1 MSAEQAAPGSR
12 QVTRISRAYD
22 AAVFVGGTV
31 VAAFAVAAALTAS
44 DRHAVGVGVGI
55 GVALIVALGYF
66 EVRLT
71 SSTEH
76 TVEPWVSLE
85 SAGLIFLAYHDGV
98 VVALASWALGH
109 LVLVVI
115 TKVSTIAIRR
125 FNFGLFLT
133 SGAVAL
139 GVIWAFGGAPQDA
152 SVISARTVLT
162 LSLSSFCYVAFMYS
176 TLTVSI
182 ALEERVPLRS
192 TISGRNTVI
201 AACSIAS
208 INSLAFLAILLA
220 HAYPLWLMTIL
231 IVPVGAVLTASQLLF
246 SSHEQ
251 AQTNRALAHQMEHMA
266 HHDALTGLPN
276 RKMFLE
282 RADLAVSAAQNSDT
296 DVAMLFMDLDGFK
309 AINDDA
315 GHGAGDALLVVVANR
330 LRECV
335 RQVDLVG
342 RIGGDE
348 FVVLVEP
355 VESPESLVLLA
366 ERLIESISAPVTLRG
381 HASIVGSSIGI
392 AVAGPG
398 EDADAVL
405 AHADAAMY
413 VSKNNGKNRATMYE
427 PPQVHVVVG

>member
-1 MSAEQAAPGSR
+1 VPAEQAAPNAP
-12 QVTRISRAYD
+12 QVTRTSRAYD
-22 AAVFVGGTV
+22 ATVFAAGTL
-31 VAAFAVAAALTAS
+31 VAAFAAVLALTAP
-44 DRHAVGVGVGI
+44 DRHAVGVGIGI

-76 TVEPWVSLE
+76 TVDPWVSLE
-85 SAGLIFLAYHDGV
+85 SAGLIFLAYHNGV
-98 VVALASWALGH
+98 AVALASWAFGH

-115 TKVSTIAIRR
+115 MKVSTIAIRR

-139 GVIWAFGGAPQDA
+139 GIIRAFGGVPEDA
-152 SVISARTVLT
+152 SVVSARTVLT
-162 LSLSSFCYVAFMYS
+162 LSLSSFCYVAVMFA

-231 IVPVGAVLTASQLLF
+231 VVPVGAVLTASRLLF
-246 SSHEQ
+246 VSHEQ
-251 AQTNRALAHQMEHMA
+251 AQTNRALAEQMEHMA

-276 RKMFLE
+276 RKMFLD
-282 RADLAVSAAQNSDT
+282 RADLAVSAAQGS
-296 DVAMLFMDLDGFK
+296 DVAILFIDLDGFK
-309 AINDDA
+309 AVNDEA
-315 GHGAGDALLVVVANR
+315 GHGAGDALLVEVANR
-330 LRECV
+330 LRQCV

-348 FVVLVEP
+348 FVILVEP
-355 VESPESLVLLA
+355 VESVEGLVTLA
-366 ERLIESISAPVTLRG
+366 ERLIEAMSAPVSLRG
-381 HASIVGSSIGI
+381 RPSTVGSSIGI
-392 AVAGPG
+392 AMAMPG
-398 EDADAVL
+398 EDANAVL

-427 PPQVHVVVG
+427 PPQVPARLRS